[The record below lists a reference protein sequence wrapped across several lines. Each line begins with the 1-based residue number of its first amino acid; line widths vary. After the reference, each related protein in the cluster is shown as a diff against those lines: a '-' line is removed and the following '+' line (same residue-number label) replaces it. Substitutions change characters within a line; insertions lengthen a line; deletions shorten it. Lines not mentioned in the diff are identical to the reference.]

1 MSKKTYKFKILYKHN
16 KNNLFHINYNLNLE
30 TTIKMY
36 LFPILNEKKLY
47 VIQFANQFN

>member
-36 LFPILNEKKLY
+36 FKREKLY
-47 VIQFANQFN
+47 VVQFANQFN